1 MYNVLNTFL
10 EYTYFYTSENI
21 TSYAFLLVVKI
32 AESLQCI
39 LEQRKLA
46 RKNLRVKIPRV
57 NESENFKIL
66 KFP

>member
-32 AESLQCI
+32 VESLQCI

-46 RKNLRVKIPRV
+46 RKNLMSQ
-57 NESENFKIL
+57 NSQS
-66 KFP
+66 